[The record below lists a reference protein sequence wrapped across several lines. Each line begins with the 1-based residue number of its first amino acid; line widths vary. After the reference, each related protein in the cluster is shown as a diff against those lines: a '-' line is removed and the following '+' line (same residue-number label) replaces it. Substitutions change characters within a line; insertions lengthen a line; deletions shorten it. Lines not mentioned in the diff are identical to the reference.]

1 VPPHGNAPATMP
13 LLLKWSRQS
22 HERLGNTR
30 PQGHVRAPGIVMRD
44 PLREDASQVA
54 VRQGNQVIQA
64 FPSQCANEPFTK
76 GVCLRT
82 SWWRFQH
89 PQPEVVD
96 RLVKLRGENAIT
108 VMDEEAIG
116 MVRRDRFAQLLERPV
131 CCGMRGHI
139 GMEDPAR
146 RVFHDDKDLQEA
158 KGRCHHHAEVTGNDR
173 HSVITDKRPPAL
185 GGNSVPSTRVHALG
199 HVLPHGSRRHP
210 QAKLQ

>member
-1 VPPHGNAPATMP
+1 M
-13 LLLKWSRQS
+13 
-22 HERLGNTR
+22 
-30 PQGHVRAPGIVMRD
+30 
-44 PLREDASQVA
+44 A

-76 GVCLRT
+76 GVCVRT
-82 SWWRFQH
+82 SWWRLQH

-116 MVRRDRFAQLLERPV
+116 MVRRDRFAQVLERPV

-146 RVFHDDKDLQEA
+146 VACSMMTKTYRRRQ
-158 KGRCHHHAEVTGNDR
+158 VTVTTTQQ
-173 HSVITDKRPPAL
+173 S
-185 GGNSVPSTRVHALG
+185 
-199 HVLPHGSRRHP
+199 
-210 QAKLQ
+210 QAMIAMA